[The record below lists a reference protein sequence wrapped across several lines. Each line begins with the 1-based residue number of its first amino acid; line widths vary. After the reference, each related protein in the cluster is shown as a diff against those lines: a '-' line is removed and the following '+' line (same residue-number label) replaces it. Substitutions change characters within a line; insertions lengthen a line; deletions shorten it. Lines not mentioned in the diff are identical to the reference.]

1 MSYILMSGVILIFFL
16 ILRFVK
22 QKQITGFGYKSKLS
36 MQNLTTW
43 NEGNRYVSNFI
54 IVGSLLSIILGLIL
68 NYSNASNIAIAFYIN
83 IAVMLIASLFT
94 ELHLRKLFNKDG
106 SAK

>member
-1 MSYILMSGVILIFFL
+1 MNYILMCGIILIFFL
-16 ILRFVK
+16 VLRFVK
-22 QKQITGFGYKSKLS
+22 QKHITGFGYKSKLS

-54 IVGSLLSIILGLIL
+54 IVGSLISILLGLIL
-68 NYSNASNIAIAFYIN
+68 NYSNASNLSIAVYIN
-83 IAVMLIASLFT
+83 IAFMLIASLFT

>member
-1 MSYILMSGVILIFFL
+1 MRNILLCGVILIFFL

-54 IVGSLLSIILGLIL
+54 IVGSLLSILLGFIL
-68 NYSNASNIAIAFYIN
+68 NYMNYSNMYIVLYIN
-83 IAVMLIASLFT
+83 IAFVLISSLFT

-106 SAK
+106 SPK